1 MSHLNI
7 FLKDCQHSQSRSR
20 AANTA
25 YWLWVLS
32 TIAIF
37 SGKLWSISE
46 FGVPSALSFSNNVEA
61 EFINLGY
68 MYIHDSNF
76 KRTKNERKHCTQSV
90 LSSPL
95 PTDTQFSVP
104 QTTNVINFLCI
115 LLVRVCAYAN
125 IFLPSFLPTLPPLPL
140 SFFKDHP
147 SQPSD
152 VGLAP
157 INHQLLIVWHILL
170 VKLCWSYA
178 SGIN

>member
-1 MSHLNI
+1 
-7 FLKDCQHSQSRSR
+7 
-20 AANTA
+20 
-25 YWLWVLS
+25 
-32 TIAIF
+32 
-37 SGKLWSISE
+37 
-46 FGVPSALSFSNNVEA
+46 
-61 EFINLGY
+61 

-178 SGIN
+178 SGINSNSVLKCHLIYTHLMQYFTQFVTHQVTKLA